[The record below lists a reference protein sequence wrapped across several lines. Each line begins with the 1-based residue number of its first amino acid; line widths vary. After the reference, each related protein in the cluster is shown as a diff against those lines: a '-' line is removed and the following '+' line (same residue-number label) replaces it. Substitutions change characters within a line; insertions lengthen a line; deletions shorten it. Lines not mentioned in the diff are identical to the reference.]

1 MRVKQRS
8 GGILL
13 ILLLLVPVC
22 AYAEDG
28 GLEGVQGP
36 EGFRGIR
43 LGMTLEEVKAGLLA
57 DPLFDYRGDPDV
69 SFLPVPEQTLIECR
83 GSSYLDRA
91 YFQFHENRLY
101 IMILALDRSSLD
113 YYTLY
118 TTLTAKYGETS
129 SLSPTDAV
137 WVFPALRLSLEK
149 PLSVKYI
156 DREVFASLQEAGR
169 AEDSLGDLSK
179 ERFLEQ
185 F

>member
-1 MRVKQRS
+1 MIDKNRLAR
-8 GGILL
+8 LL
-13 ILLLLVPVC
+13 FVLALLVP
-22 AYAEDG
+22 AAAFTQDSG
-28 GLEGVQGP
+28 SGP
-36 EGFRGIR
+36 QGFRDLH
-43 LGMTLEEVKAGLLA
+43 LGMSIEEVKNSLLA

-83 GSSYLDRA
+83 GNSYLDRA
-91 YFQFHENRLY
+91 FFQFHENRLY
-101 IMILALDRSSLD
+101 IMTLALDQNRLD

-118 TTLTAKYGETS
+118 TTLTDRYGETS

-137 WVFPALRLSLEK
+137 WLFPAQRLSLEK

-156 DREVFASLQEAGR
+156 DREVFDSLQQAGKAQENLR
-169 AEDSLGDLSK
+169 DLSK